1 MTNVKLAHDEH
12 DRLVAAR
19 PEGPTNFL
27 SKHRKWL
34 AEIAKKKKAVHAE
47 LEASLAAQAT
57 RNKKFVAYSSTLR
70 DAVRGRQAELAADGL
85 PHAQPDLDR
94 SAAASASAAP
104 AAAAAPAAPAA
115 PAGPAAPPPPSSAK
129 STKKSTKPSWAM
141 TEDEADEAMEGEAA
155 ALVDFAQG
163 LDYEKYMDDLEVRQA
178 LDVIRER
185 MDTKKA
191 EEAAAEAMAAAE
203 DEAAAAAAEAYEEG
217 GDWKDA
223 FLATWNAAD
232 DDDNE
237 RLSQTSTQR
246 RAAAAAEAEGGGDE
260 KPEWDGS
267 TSMGEGGRKKLAAAA
282 LAAAKELREMNPKL
296 AEKHSNK
303 SLAQAIE
310 TAKKAEL
317 AEEFARLP
325 PLKLV
330 TIHENPRVAKGDAVD
345 ASNLPYLHRNPAI

>member
-1 MTNVKLAHDEH
+1 
-12 DRLVAAR
+12 
-19 PEGPTNFL
+19 
-27 SKHRKWL
+27 
-34 AEIAKKKKAVHAE
+34 
-47 LEASLAAQAT
+47 
-57 RNKKFVAYSSTLR
+57 
-70 DAVRGRQAELAADGL
+70 
-85 PHAQPDLDR
+85 
-94 SAAASASAAP
+94 
-104 AAAAAPAAPAA
+104 
-115 PAGPAAPPPPSSAK
+115 
-129 STKKSTKPSWAM
+129 M

-203 DEAAAAAAEAYEEG
+203 DEGGGGGEAYEEG

-267 TSMGEGGRKKLAAAA
+267 TSMGEGGRKLAAAA